1 MFLKCL
7 LFCFF
12 RKHLSE
18 AKENGISEESV
29 PNIEMPSYEELMNQI
44 LKLQQQQEH
53 MLADIRKKSSD
64 ARDEVK
70 SPEIDQEFE
79 QQIRALDISKSQ
91 KEAMINDAKSRRK
104 ELQQQI
110 EAMKEKLKK
119 RKDRKHGAELTE
131 EELQSLEEEERRNL
145 LRVRETQGQAD
156 RDMEEEA
163 ILSTIKIMERVSELL
178 WLALPSV

>member
-1 MFLKCL
+1 
-7 LFCFF
+7 
-12 RKHLSE
+12 
-18 AKENGISEESV
+18 
-29 PNIEMPSYEELMNQI
+29 MNQI

-79 QQIRALDISKSQ
+79 QKIRALDISKSQ
-91 KEAMINDAKSRRK
+91 KEALINDAKSRRK

>member
-7 LFCFF
+7 LFCIS

-91 KEAMINDAKSRRK
+91 KEALINDAKSRRK

>member
-1 MFLKCL
+1 
-7 LFCFF
+7 
-12 RKHLSE
+12 
-18 AKENGISEESV
+18 
-29 PNIEMPSYEELMNQI
+29 MNQI

-53 MLADIRKKSSD
+53 LLADIRKKSSD

-91 KEAMINDAKSRRK
+91 KEALINDAKSRRK

>member
-1 MFLKCL
+1 
-7 LFCFF
+7 
-12 RKHLSE
+12 
-18 AKENGISEESV
+18 
-29 PNIEMPSYEELMNQI
+29 MNQI

-91 KEAMINDAKSRRK
+91 KEALINDAKSRRK

-110 EAMKEKLKK
+110 EAMKEKLKN

>member
-1 MFLKCL
+1 
-7 LFCFF
+7 
-12 RKHLSE
+12 
-18 AKENGISEESV
+18 
-29 PNIEMPSYEELMNQI
+29 MNQI
-44 LKLQQQQEH
+44 LKLQQQQEQ
-53 MLADIRKKSSD
+53 MLADIRKNSNE
-64 ARDEVK
+64 ARDEVE

-91 KEAMINDAKSRRK
+91 KEALINDAKSRRK

-131 EELQSLEEEERRNL
+131 EEMQSLEEEERKNL

-163 ILSTIKIMERVSELL
+163 ILSTIKIMERVSEL
-178 WLALPSV
+178 

>member
-1 MFLKCL
+1 
-7 LFCFF
+7 
-12 RKHLSE
+12 
-18 AKENGISEESV
+18 
-29 PNIEMPSYEELMNQI
+29 MNQI

-91 KEAMINDAKSRRK
+91 KEALINDAKSRRK

-163 ILSTIKIMERVSELL
+163 LLSTIKIMERVSELL

>member
-1 MFLKCL
+1 
-7 LFCFF
+7 
-12 RKHLSE
+12 
-18 AKENGISEESV
+18 
-29 PNIEMPSYEELMNQI
+29 MNQI

-53 MLADIRKKSSD
+53 MLADIRKKSSN

-91 KEAMINDAKSRRK
+91 KEALINDAKSRRK

>member
-1 MFLKCL
+1 
-7 LFCFF
+7 
-12 RKHLSE
+12 
-18 AKENGISEESV
+18 
-29 PNIEMPSYEELMNQI
+29 MNQI
-44 LKLQQQQEH
+44 LKLQQQQEY

-91 KEAMINDAKSRRK
+91 KEALINDAKSRRK

>member
-1 MFLKCL
+1 
-7 LFCFF
+7 
-12 RKHLSE
+12 
-18 AKENGISEESV
+18 
-29 PNIEMPSYEELMNQI
+29 MNQI
-44 LKLQQQQEH
+44 LKLQQQQEQ
-53 MLADIRKKSSD
+53 MLADIRKNSNE

-91 KEAMINDAKSRRK
+91 KEALINDAKSRRK

-131 EELQSLEEEERRNL
+131 EEMQSLEEEERKNL
-145 LRVRETQGQAD
+145 LKVRETQGQAD

-163 ILSTIKIMERVSELL
+163 ILSTIKIMERVSEL
-178 WLALPSV
+178 

>member
-1 MFLKCL
+1 
-7 LFCFF
+7 
-12 RKHLSE
+12 
-18 AKENGISEESV
+18 
-29 PNIEMPSYEELMNQI
+29 MNQI

-91 KEAMINDAKSRRK
+91 KEALINDTKSRRK